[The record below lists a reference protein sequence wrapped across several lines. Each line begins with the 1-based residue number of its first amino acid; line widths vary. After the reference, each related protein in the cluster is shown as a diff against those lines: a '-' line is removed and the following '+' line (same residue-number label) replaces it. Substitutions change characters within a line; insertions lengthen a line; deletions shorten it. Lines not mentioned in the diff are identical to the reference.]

1 MIDLSEYDSAF
12 ATPTPL
18 ADPIPTASVIPNGL
32 FTITF
37 PCGSHRT
44 FRIFTKRPDAK
55 FAAGKRV
62 VAMLIGPDNASF
74 SDYEPFAFCD
84 DTGIH
89 VWKRFK
95 NQRQAEY
102 ARLLWML
109 ATGCEADGHTLLV
122 SKRCLRCNRT
132 LSTPDSL
139 AAGIG
144 PECLEKLSG

>member
-1 MIDLSEYDSAF
+1 MIDFSEYDSAF

-44 FRIFTKRPDAK
+44 FRIFTKRADAK
-55 FAAGKRV
+55 FAPGKRV

-74 SDYEPFAFCD
+74 SDYEKFGFVD

-89 VWKRFK
+89 VWKRFA

-109 ATGCEADGHTLLV
+109 ATGCEADGHTLLI
-122 SKRCLRCNRT
+122 SKRCLRCNRPLT
-132 LSTPDSL
+132 RPH
-139 AAGIG
+139 AIEAGIG
-144 PECLEKLSG
+144 DDCLEALRG